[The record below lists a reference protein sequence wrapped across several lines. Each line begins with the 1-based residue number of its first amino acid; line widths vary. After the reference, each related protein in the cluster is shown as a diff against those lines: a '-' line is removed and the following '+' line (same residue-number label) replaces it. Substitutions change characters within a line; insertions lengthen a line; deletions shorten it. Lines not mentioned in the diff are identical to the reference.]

1 MEHCIYLNLINFS
14 EYIILYLNCFV
25 EKLEL
30 SIIFL
35 KNLTSENK
43 KTYTILVGLAYK
55 SIIKLGIAD
64 QQQKSG
70 GGKMNDEE
78 QERKITVIEQRQATM
93 ESDIKEI
100 KTDVKEMPDKIV
112 LKINESVDMK
122 IKLAIAETEKKYMGK
137 FIALLIGL
145 IGEGVG
151 LIISFI
157 K

>member
-1 MEHCIYLNLINFS
+1 MTE
-14 EYIILYLNCFV
+14 EIIE
-25 EKLEL
+25 EKV
-30 SIIFL
+30 
-35 KNLTSENK
+35 K
-43 KTYTILVGLAYK
+43 
-55 SIIKLGIAD
+55 
-64 QQQKSG
+64 Q
-70 GGKMNDEE
+70 
-78 QERKITVIEQRQATM
+78 M

-100 KTDVKEMPDKIV
+100 KKDIKDMPEQIAQKV
-112 LKINESVDMK
+112 NESVDMK